1 MDFVSTKTQGQ
12 HLLGKWLFTLILF
25 ACCLAVLTGLH
36 AQAAGGDSLELA
48 VEYPSDIRCGE
59 PVTFTLRGTGGSG
72 VYGYKWGGV
81 YMEINGAYEP
91 VLDGAAFS
99 VRIVGDPEFSF
110 TFYAPGTYRFDF
122 YMYDKGN
129 NYAQYRRATEIVT
142 VTDPAWPTVEEV
154 AAKLAAEC
162 LARCGT
168 DFEKALWLH
177 DWLLNHCDYDHSYL
191 FDGPEGALVRGS
203 GTCEAYHRA
212 YVMLLNAVG
221 IETGRVEGNY
231 HVWTAA
237 KLDGQWCQIDLTW
250 DAGGAAKHTVST
262 EDDYQLHMYFGLDDS
277 LMAAVHSEH
286 SPMPEYPCDTLQNHY
301 FLKTGEI
308 DQWAAP
314 FFTQIQEK
322 LDAGAQTFAL
332 DIPKSNIYET
342 DYMVMYPLV
351 AARLSALP
359 WTSGGEAVSLDAAY
373 DGGAVLRFS
382 AARDGEN
389 GGTGD
394 TPDVPET
401 PDVPVPGESRFSDV
415 PQGAYYADA
424 VAWAAARGVTSGT
437 SENTFSPD
445 EPCTRAQMITFLWN
459 TWGKPQPQSSAS
471 PFADVKPGDW
481 YAPAV
486 RWGVEKRVTAG
497 TSPDAFTPN
506 GPCIR
511 AQMVTLLWNAQ
522 GRPEPEEGN
531 PFSDVSTGAY
541 YEKAVRWAAECKITG
556 GTGGGRF
563 DPDAVCTRAE
573 IVTLLYRAAAQL
585 PPPETPSNAPSS
597 AWAYGFGGAWG

>member
-1 MDFVSTKTQGQ
+1 MSTKTQGRHFLKQ
-12 HLLGKWLFTLILF
+12 WLFTLAFF
-25 ACCLAVLTGLH
+25 ACCFAVLAGQR
-36 AQAAGGDSLELA
+36 AQAAGGDSLGLA
-48 VEYPSDIRCGE
+48 VEYPADIRCGE
-59 PVTFTLRGTGGSG
+59 PITFTLKGTGGSG

-81 YMEINGAYEP
+81 YMKINGAYEP

-99 VRIVGDPEFSF
+99 VRIVEDPAFSF

-122 YMYDKGN
+122 YIYDKGN

-154 AAKLAAEC
+154 AAKLAGEC

-250 DAGGAAKHTVST
+250 DAGGGAKQTAST
-262 EDDYQLHMYFGLDDS
+262 ADDYQLHMYFGLDDN

-308 DQWAAP
+308 DQWADP
-314 FFTQIQEK
+314 FLTQIQEK
-322 LDAGAQTFAL
+322 LDAGAQTFTL
-332 DIPKSNIYET
+332 DIPGSNIYET
-342 DYMVMYPLV
+342 DYKVMYPLV

-359 WTSGGEAVSLDAAY
+359 WTAKGEAVSLSAAY
-373 DGGAVLRFS
+373 AGGAVLRFS
-382 AARDGEN
+382 AAPGGEN
-389 GGTGD
+389 GGAGD
-394 TPDVPET
+394 TPNVPET
-401 PDVPVPGESRFSDV
+401 PDAPDPDRSRFSDV

-424 VAWAAARGVTSGT
+424 VAWAAGRGVTSGT
-437 SENTFSPD
+437 TENTFSPD
-445 EPCTRAQMITFLWN
+445 EPCTRAQMLTFLWN
-459 TWGKPQPQSSAS
+459 AWGRPQPRSSAS

-481 YAPAV
+481 YALAV
-486 RWGVEKRVTAG
+486 CWAVEERVTAG
-497 TSPDAFTPN
+497 TSPDTFSPN
-506 GPCIR
+506 GPCTR
-511 AQMVTLLWNAQ
+511 AQIVTLLWNAQ
-522 GRPEPEEGN
+522 GRPEPEGAD
-531 PFSDVSTGAY
+531 PFSDVSPGAY

-563 DPDAVCTRAE
+563 DPDAGCTRAE
-573 IVTLLYRAAAQL
+573 IVTLLYRAEAQL
-585 PPPETPSNAPSS
+585 PLPEIPSSRPNS
-597 AWAYGFGGAWG
+597 AWAYDSGGALG

>member
-1 MDFVSTKTQGQ
+1 MSTKTQGRHFLKQ
-12 HLLGKWLFTLILF
+12 WLFTLTFF
-25 ACCLAVLTGLH
+25 ACCLAVLAGPR
-36 AQAAGGDSLELA
+36 AQAVGGDSLGLA
-48 VEYPSDIRCGE
+48 VEYPADIRCGE
-59 PVTFTLRGTGGSG
+59 PVTFTLKGTGGSG

-81 YMEINGAYEP
+81 YMKINGAYEP

-99 VRIVGDPEFSF
+99 VRIVEDPAFSF

-122 YMYDKGN
+122 YIYDKGN

-154 AAKLAAEC
+154 AAKLAGEC

-250 DAGGAAKHTVST
+250 DAGGGAKQTAST
-262 EDDYQLHMYFGLDDS
+262 ADDYQLHMYFGLDDN

-308 DQWAAP
+308 DQWADP
-314 FFTQIQEK
+314 FLTQIQEK
-322 LDAGAQTFAL
+322 LDAGAQTFTL
-332 DIPKSNIYET
+332 NIPGSNIYET
-342 DYMVMYPLV
+342 DYKVMYPLV

-359 WTSGGEAVSLDAAY
+359 WTAKGEAVSLNAAY
-373 DGGAVLRFS
+373 AGGAVLRFS
-382 AARDGEN
+382 AAPGGEN
-389 GGTGD
+389 GGAGD
-394 TPDVPET
+394 TPNVPET
-401 PDVPVPGESRFSDV
+401 PDAPDPDRSRFSDV

-424 VAWAAARGVTSGT
+424 VAWAAGRGVTSGT
-437 SENTFSPD
+437 TENTFSPD
-445 EPCTRAQMITFLWN
+445 EPCTRAQMLTFLWN
-459 TWGKPQPQSSAS
+459 AWGKPQPRSSAS
-471 PFADVKPGDW
+471 PFADVKSGDW

-486 RWGVEKRVTAG
+486 CWAVEERVTAG
-497 TSPDAFTPN
+497 TSPDTFSPN
-506 GPCIR
+506 GPCTR
-511 AQMVTLLWNAQ
+511 AQIVTLLWNAQ
-522 GRPEPEEGN
+522 GRPEPEGAD
-531 PFSDVSTGAY
+531 PFSDVSPGAY

-585 PPPETPSNAPSS
+585 PLPEIPSSRPNS
-597 AWAYGFGGAWG
+597 AWAYDSGGALG